1 MIKALTV
8 KNYVLID
15 SLDIEFPAGLIIIT
29 GQTGAGKSII
39 LGALSLALGAKADAS
54 MVGEGGDSC
63 VVEVE
68 FDSANDET
76 LKALIESNEL
86 DWNEGKLLIRRVLA
100 RSGRSRCFVND
111 EPVSVSVLNSLS
123 SHLVDIHSQHET
135 LLLRD
140 KAFQLSMLDHYAGAS
155 ELLGSVRG
163 AYAKVCDLKSA
174 LADAEGQLKKL
185 SAEKDYYQAQFDRL
199 DKAALVDGELE
210 ELEAEQR
217 QLANAEEIKGDL
229 FAVGQLFSPEG
240 DALSVDGA
248 LKETVK
254 LLGRVSKFIPKAEG
268 LAQRV
273 ESLRLELDD
282 IQSDISDMEASVDV
296 SPQRLA
302 VVEDRMSLLYD
313 LMKKHSCG
321 TVAEL
326 IALRDELSEKLYDS
340 TALEAQRSRL
350 VAELGAANAELTA
363 HCAELHKVRCGAS
376 ESFAKAIE
384 ESIRSLELE
393 RAVFKV
399 EISQTAVSSTG
410 ADEVKFLFSST
421 GSNPVDVARCA
432 SGGEMS
438 RIMLCLKAMMARY
451 VGMPSMIFDE
461 IDTGVSGSAADK
473 MGTMICQMG
482 RFMQVYAITH
492 LPQVAAKGD
501 AHYVVS
507 KQESKDGK
515 VHTTIRRI
523 EGEERV
529 MEIARM
535 LSGSTITLA
544 AVANAESLLK

>member
-76 LKALIESNEL
+76 LKSLIESNEL

-163 AYAKVCDLKSA
+163 VYAKVCDLKST

-268 LAQRV
+268 LAQRI
-273 ESLRLELDD
+273 ESSRLELDD
-282 IQSDISDMEASVDV
+282 IQLDISDMEASVDV

-340 TALEAQRSRL
+340 TALEEQRSRL
-350 VAELGAANAELTA
+350 VAELGAASAELTA

-376 ESFAKAIE
+376 EAFAKAIE

-410 ADEVKFLFSST
+410 SDEVRFLFSST

-507 KQESKDGK
+507 KQESEDGK